1 MSLTTSILAKWP
13 IPISPTC
20 GRKSDGKCPDPMD
33 LRHLQCCHFA
43 VVFDKL
49 TPHVEFQSIRGWIVP
64 KLSEYVK
71 VAEAA
76 EILGVSQGTVRTWA
90 ADGKIPMHR
99 NPANG
104 YRLFKREDLKKFL
117 AKVARPQP
125 VKKLNDSIE

>member
-1 MSLTTSILAKWP
+1 
-13 IPISPTC
+13 
-20 GRKSDGKCPDPMD
+20 
-33 LRHLQCCHFA
+33 
-43 VVFDKL
+43 
-49 TPHVEFQSIRGWIVP
+49 VP

-76 EILGVSQGTVRTWA
+76 EILGVSSGTLRTWA

-117 AKVARPQP
+117 ENIAKP
-125 VKKLNDSIE
+125 VRHNTR

>member
-1 MSLTTSILAKWP
+1 
-13 IPISPTC
+13 
-20 GRKSDGKCPDPMD
+20 MD
-33 LRHLQCCHFA
+33 LQHLQCCHFA

-49 TPHVEFQSIRGWIVP
+49 TSHVEFQWIRRWTVP

-76 EILGVSQGTVRTWA
+76 VILGVSQGTVRTWA

-104 YRLFKREDLKKFL
+104 YRLFKRDDLKKFL
-117 AKVARPQP
+117 AKVARPEKP
-125 VKKLNDSIE
+125 TKYTFKT

>member
-1 MSLTTSILAKWP
+1 
-13 IPISPTC
+13 
-20 GRKSDGKCPDPMD
+20 MD
-33 LRHLQCCHFA
+33 LRQMQCCHFA

-49 TPHVEFQSIRGWIVP
+49 IPHVEFQSIRGWIVP

-99 NPANG
+99 NLANG
-104 YRLFKREDLKKFL
+104 YRLFHPMDLETLLSYIAKATPPKRL
-117 AKVARPQP
+117 R
-125 VKKLNDSIE
+125 

>member
-1 MSLTTSILAKWP
+1 
-13 IPISPTC
+13 
-20 GRKSDGKCPDPMD
+20 MD

-43 VVFDKL
+43 VVFDTL

-76 EILGVSQGTVRTWA
+76 EILGVSLGTVRTWA

-104 YRLFKREDLKKFL
+104 YRLFRREELEKFLKKI
-117 AKVARPQP
+117 AKPIIS
-125 VKKLNDSIE
+125 KKQSNNTE